1 MDELREDK
9 LLLTFVLLRFESA
22 VVLLTFFFLICQT
35 TAQERGKATH
45 SVCRVP
51 YESCIGKSFIGSL
64 MKR

>member
-22 VVLLTFFFLICQT
+22 VVLLTFFLICQT
-35 TAQERGKATH
+35 TAQERGKATN

>member
-9 LLLTFVLLRFESA
+9 LLLTFVLLRFKSA
-22 VVLLTFFFLICQT
+22 VVLLTFFLICQT
-35 TAQERGKATH
+35 TAQERGKATN